1 MDTAFCRHYCGNGYP
16 PTNRYCRTCP
26 ESRAACDRLWQQV
39 TALAE
44 SDGGRPVPLAGT
56 RAVIFPHPGNPDL
69 VRLQVNVRWNLSKED
84 FLHFIATGY
93 AGMGRKGRRDDPQA
107 SPSMTRQTPY
117 VQAILAAIGGAES
130 LEVQAVRRVQGRPGF
145 IS

>member
-1 MDTAFCRHYCGNGYP
+1 MDLSFCQHYHGNGTP
-16 PTNRYCRTCP
+16 PSNRYCRTCLRG
-26 ESRAACDRLWQQV
+26 SDACDALWQQV
-39 TALAE
+39 IALAD
-44 SDGGRPVPLAGT
+44 SGSGMPVPLAWT

-130 LEVQAVRRVQGRPGF
+130 PGVQAVLRVQGREKGQK
-145 IS
+145 